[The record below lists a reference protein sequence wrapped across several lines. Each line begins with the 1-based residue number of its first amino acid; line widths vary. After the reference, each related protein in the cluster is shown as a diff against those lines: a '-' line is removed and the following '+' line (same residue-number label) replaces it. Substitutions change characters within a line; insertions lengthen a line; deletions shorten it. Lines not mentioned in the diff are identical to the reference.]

1 MWYTDAINEITQY
14 FVDLEYNNTKENKAR
29 VKFGT
34 AIDISKM
41 QKETKELLAQAV
53 TMIQD
58 LAFKQEK
65 IEKANQ
71 IMDKIIDKKTAQFD
85 EKKREATD
93 GKPSDTE

>member
-58 LAFKQEK
+58 LALQQEK

-71 IMDKIIDKKTAQFD
+71 IKTAQFG
-85 EKKREATD
+85 EKKVTEGTND
-93 GKPSDTE
+93 KPSDTE